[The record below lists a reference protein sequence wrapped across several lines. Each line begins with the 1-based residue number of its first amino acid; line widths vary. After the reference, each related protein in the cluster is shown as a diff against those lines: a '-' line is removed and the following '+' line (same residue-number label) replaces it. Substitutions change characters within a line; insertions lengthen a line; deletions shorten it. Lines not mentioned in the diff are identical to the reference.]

1 MLENNGESN
10 TASNNILNTID
21 QSSKRWYSLQ
31 LKEAQRFF
39 ADNFLGMDDNILR

>member
-10 TASNNILNTID
+10 TASNKLNTINHT
-21 QSSKRWYSLQ
+21 SKRGHSLQ

-39 ADNFLGMDDNILR
+39 ADNILEMDDNIFR